1 MQSLWP
7 RGNYKSSEFVP
18 LLLQC
23 TVASISTWLLNC
35 LFIIHDIGK
44 NAFLSPLSFSL
55 YESPHKSL
63 VYRSLAEISPLAELS
78 RQAVDFQN
86 VASSICGAAWER
98 APGGGQKQRAWQEEK
113 RTLGRGGT
121 VRGRRGER
129 WQWGRVCR
137 RCTSHPASSFCWN

>member
-7 RGNYKSSEFVP
+7 RGDYKSTEFVP

-23 TVASISTWLLNC
+23 SVASISTWLLNC

-44 NAFLSPLSFSL
+44 NAFLSSLSVSH

-86 VASSICGAAWER
+86 VASSICSAAWER
-98 APGGGQKQRAWQEEK
+98 APGGGQKTKSMAEEEEDARPGWNSAWAS
-113 RTLGRGGT
+113 GREAEGG
-121 VRGRRGER
+121 V
-129 WQWGRVCR
+129 R
-137 RCTSHPASSFCWN
+137 RCTSYSASSFYWN

>member
-7 RGNYKSSEFVP
+7 RGNYKRTEFVP
-18 LLLQC
+18 LLPQC

-44 NAFLSPLSFSL
+44 NAFLSPLSVSL

-86 VASSICGAAWER
+86 AASSICGAAWER
-98 APGGGQKQRAWQEEK
+98 APGGGQKTKSMGRRRRGRSAGVERCVGVGE
-113 RTLGRGGT
+113 RGGGG
-121 VRGRRGER
+121 V
-129 WQWGRVCR
+129 Q
-137 RCTSHPASSFCWN
+137 RCTSYSASSFFWN